1 MLIMFDENMN
11 VRPVEKPRKP
21 RKKKARRGE
30 LQQANKPLSS
40 SKEEQLIRWETA
52 KWDEPMQENI
62 VVSAPYR
69 KGELVRQTEI
79 APGDIVRFRTAH
91 YSGKARV
98 LSVNAGIIYPV
109 LLQWETRAGT
119 ELCAFAPEEFE
130 ELEPCTK
137 VTFENGD

>member
-1 MLIMFDENMN
+1 MLILFDENRN
-11 VRPVEKPRKP
+11 VSPVEKPRKP
-21 RKKKARRGE
+21 RKKKAIGRESRRE
-30 LQQANKPLSS
+30 RNAPFFE
-40 SKEEQLIRWETA
+40 KEEQLIRWETA

-79 APGDIVRFRTAH
+79 APGDIVRFRTKH

-119 ELCAFAPEEFE
+119 ELCAFAPDEFE

-137 VTFENGD
+137 ASAKAN

>member
-1 MLIMFDENMN
+1 MLIFFDENMN

-21 RKKKARRGE
+21 RTKKAIGRESRRE
-30 LQQANKPLSS
+30 RNAPFFE
-40 SKEEQLIRWETA
+40 KEEQLIRWETA

-79 APGDIVRFRTAH
+79 APGDIVRFRTDH

-119 ELCAFAPEEFE
+119 ELCAFAPDEFE

-137 VTFENGD
+137 ASAKAD

>member
-1 MLIMFDENMN
+1 MLIAFDENMN

-21 RKKKARRGE
+21 RKKKAIGRESRRE
-30 LQQANKPLSS
+30 INAPSFE
-40 SKEEQLIRWETA
+40 KEEQLIRWETA

-62 VVSAPYR
+62 AVSAPYR

-79 APGDIVRFRTAH
+79 APGDIVRFRTKY

-137 VTFENGD
+137 ASAKAD